1 MLFVPW
7 QNEQKDILDYF
18 DTYEAHYNSVQ
29 TSLIVKRNEH
39 HIEELELARQMME
52 DEQRE
57 YYQIA
62 PNVEQENREAE
73 EEGSKES
80 EQFVYFNPSRVVEHR
95 HYDIGIELQSTCSV
109 PPVETTGILL
119 PDDEY
124 LTLLRSLNL
133 RQREFF
139 NHIVHWIKCK
149 DEPVYAFLTGV
160 AGVGKSVVIRALY
173 QTLYIIL
180 NLKDVENPADKR
192 ILLCTYMGFAA
203 FIISGQTICS
213 AFHKK
218 MYKGTNHL
226 SADELNTFRIKYRHL
241 KVVIIDEISMVCN
254 KMLSFIDTRL
264 QQLTGSK
271 AAFGGLSVIAVGDL
285 YQLKP
290 INEFLICLD
299 LKEGTSSLARNL
311 WKELFTM
318 YELVDI
324 MRQKDDLAFAHLLN
338 QLRLN
343 EMTEEDKQKL
353 QTRVFDRDTGDY
365 PKDAVHLF
373 ARNCYVKK
381 KHNDNILSQWTG
393 EKFVI
398 PCHANV
404 VSANIPAKECQRLI
418 NSLPDDYSKTGQLMK
433 SLTVVV
439 GMIVVHTA
447 NVDVEDCLTNRRLS
461 AIMFY
466 LHFLNFLSVIYRW
479 NRNEMFYLLAAQM
492 LHI

>member
-1 MLFVPW
+1 MFS
-7 QNEQKDILDYF
+7 
-18 DTYEAHYNSVQ
+18 A
-29 TSLIVKRNEH
+29 
-39 HIEELELARQMME
+39 
-52 DEQRE
+52 
-57 YYQIA
+57 
-62 PNVEQENREAE
+62 
-73 EEGSKES
+73 
-80 EQFVYFNPSRVVEHR
+80 
-95 HYDIGIELQSTCSV
+95 TCRK
-109 PPVETTGILL
+109 TGILL

-149 DEPVYAFLTGV
+149 DEPVYAFLTGG

-173 QTLYIIL
+173 QTLYRIL
-180 NLKDVENPADKR
+180 NLKDGENPDDKI
-192 ILLCTYMGFAA
+192 ILPCAYMGFAA
-203 FIISGQTICS
+203 FNISGQTFCS

-218 MYKGTNHL
+218 MYKGTHHL

-241 KVVIIDEISMVCN
+241 KVVIIDKISMVGN

-271 AAFGGLSVIAVGDL
+271 AAFVVLSVIAVDD
-285 YQLKP
+285 
-290 INEFLICLD
+290 FLICLD
-299 LKEGTSSLARNL
+299 LKEGASSLARNL
-311 WKELFTM
+311 WKELFTN

-324 MRQKDDLAFAHLLN
+324 MRQKDDLAFAQLLN
-338 QLRLN
+338 RLRLN

-373 ARNCYVKK
+373 ARNVYVK
-381 KHNDNILSQWTG
+381 KHNDNILSQLPG

-398 PCHANV
+398 PCHDNV

-418 NSLPDDYSKTGQLMK
+418 NSLPDDYSNTGQLMK
-433 SLTVVV
+433 SLTVVL

-447 NVDVEDCLTNRRLS
+447 NVDVEDGLTNGATGVVKQIDFRMEGTNRPSIIWVLFDDPRVGRTTREKYRKLYNTS
-461 AIMFY
+461 IYTDWTPVFKCTTDFY
-466 LHFLNFLSVIYRW
+466 SEL
-479 NRNEMFYLLAAQM
+479 
-492 LHI
+492 